1 MSFNPYITP
10 WKTTVPIETGY
21 PDSWPGW
28 TTPDIF
34 VDNTGSR
41 TETTTTAP
49 HTTGPF
55 EYWQNVNEPGEPAIG
70 VADNRLFVVVT
81 NNGSDSG
88 STQVTV
94 SFTPYAMVGGTW
106 TQFQFEQIA
115 QFFVDLG
122 PSGSPT
128 GQLQTE
134 VQWDLSNVT
143 DTNGGL
149 WPFPL
154 GAFTHLCVQVQLTPG
169 NGTQS
174 NFGNVISAS
183 PIPTVPL
190 LVVNSDP
197 EPRTYEI
204 VAQHLPE
211 KWSLRIRGTEKRR
224 KDKDA
229 AEAAGAKREERVI
242 ARDDR
247 AKISLEAGEERFLAL
262 TVVHPQGRLKER
274 QLVTLGLLADGIQVG
289 GITLSAGP
297 KAPPRSQPRRPTCPQ
312 PILPHSPLA
321 VFFPKKEVVFRV
333 PFQLAIPGTTLIRV
347 AKQDT

>member
-1 MSFNPYITP
+1 MAFSPYITP
-10 WKTTVPIETGY
+10 WKNTVPIETGY
-21 PDSWPGW
+21 PDTWPGW
-28 TTPDIF
+28 TSPDIF

-41 TETTTTAP
+41 IETTTTAP

-55 EYWQNVNEPGEPAIG
+55 EYWLNVNQPGEPEIG
-70 VADNRLFVVVT
+70 VATNRLFVVVT
-81 NNGSDSG
+81 NNGSLSG
-88 STQVTV
+88 STEVTV
-94 SFTPYAMVGGTW
+94 SFTPYAMVGGVW

-115 QFFVDLG
+115 QFFVTLG

-134 VQWDLSNVT
+134 VQWDLSDVT

-149 WPFPL
+149 WPLPL

-183 PIPTVPL
+183 PFPIVPL

-197 EPRTYEI
+197 EPRTYEVI
-204 VAQHLPE
+204 AQHLPE
-211 KWSLRIRGTEKRR
+211 KWSLRLRGTEKTRR
-224 KDKDA
+224 VKDA
-229 AEAAGAKREERVI
+229 ANAAGTKHEERMI

-247 AKISLEAGEERFLAL
+247 VKITLEPGEQRFLTLAI
-262 TVVHPQGRLKER
+262 VHPEGRLKEQ
-274 QLVTLGLLADGIQVG
+274 QLVTLGLMADGELVG
-289 GITLSAGP
+289 GITLNAGP
-297 KAPPRSQPRRPTCPQ
+297 TPVSRRQPRRAACPP
-312 PILPHSPLA
+312 PILPHNPLP

-333 PFQLAIPGTTLIRV
+333 PIQVAVPGTTLVRI
-347 AKQDT
+347 AQQHK

>member
-1 MSFNPYITP
+1 MSFDPYITP
-10 WKTTVPIETGY
+10 WKTAFPETGY
-21 PDSWPGW
+21 PDTWPGW

-41 TETTTTAP
+41 VETTSTAP
-49 HTTGPF
+49 SASPADPF
-55 EYWQNVNEPGEPAIG
+55 QYWLNVNQPGEPEIG

-81 NNGSDSG
+81 NNGSVSG
-88 STQVTV
+88 STEVTV
-94 SFTPYAMVGGTW
+94 GFTPYAMVGGAW
-106 TQFQFEQIA
+106 TPFQFEQIA
-115 QFFVDLG
+115 QFSVTLG

-134 VQWDLSNVT
+134 VQWDLSDIT

-154 GAFTHLCVQVQLTPG
+154 GAFSHLCVQVQLTPG
-169 NGTQS
+169 NGTQN

-183 PIPTVPL
+183 PFPIVPL

-211 KWSLRIRGTEKRR
+211 KWSLRLRGTEKRR

-229 AEAAGAKREERVI
+229 ASTKREERMVS
-242 ARDDR
+242 RDEKV
-247 AKISLEAGEERFLAL
+247 KITLEAGEERLL
-262 TVVHPQGRLKER
+262 TFAIVQPEGRLKEK
-274 QLVTLGLLADGIQVG
+274 QLVTLGLMADGKLVG
-289 GITLSAGP
+289 GITLNAGP
-297 KAPPRSQPRRPTCPQ
+297 GPIPRPRPTRPACPG
-312 PILPHSPLA
+312 PILPQRPLP
-321 VFFPKKEVVFRV
+321 VFFPKKQVVFRA
-333 PFQLAIPGTTLIRV
+333 PIQMAIPGTTLVRI
-347 AKQDT
+347 AEQNK